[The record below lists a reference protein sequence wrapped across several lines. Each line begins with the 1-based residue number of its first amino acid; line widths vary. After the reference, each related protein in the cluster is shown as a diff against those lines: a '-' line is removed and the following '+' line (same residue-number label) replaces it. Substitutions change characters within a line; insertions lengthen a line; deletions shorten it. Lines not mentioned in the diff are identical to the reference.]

1 MIPRI
6 TEEEILSLINAAQG
20 KEPADLLLQRGKV
33 LNVYSGEILE
43 QDVVIKGSWIAY
55 VGDARQLNC
64 PPRQVMD
71 VSGLLLSPGYFDPHA
86 HAELVYD
93 ITSLSQVILPLGTT
107 ALFCDSRYIGF
118 TLGARGMELLRMEGE
133 AVPMKI
139 CFGIPAT
146 TPSFPDL
153 EGRAQMDLSTYE
165 LFLNQSDLV
174 SLSEVYQ
181 WIQVNRQEENLIHRF
196 HMARQCGKRIEGHL
210 PGASPHAMT
219 PSVIAGLTS
228 DHEAITAEEALN
240 RIRLGL
246 HVMLRH
252 GSIRDDLPTLA
263 ALIRDYPIDT
273 SRVML
278 TPDFMNPRDTLVKGY
293 MDYVIR
299 MAIEEGIPPIK
310 AYQMSTLNPAR
321 YYHLDGEMGGI
332 SPGKVADILVLREIN
347 EPTPL
352 KVMVNGQWISE
363 GKRLL
368 TALRRPDFPFSTKAT
383 IDAKWVSEDDLKVK
397 SNAPSHQ
404 EVPAIIFPEKTIT
417 KLERVN
423 LPVRNGLV
431 VADPGQMVQ
440 KIAMPR
446 TDRTGLS
453 VAFIKGFTRDLGAI
467 SIGICHD
474 SVLPFVVGSN
484 DKDMAMAFH
493 WLAETGGGAVIVHN
507 GQFLFDLPFPLGG
520 VASDLPMDQ
529 LADKLDEFVR
539 IIREFGCPLADPF
552 MTFLFIPF
560 TALPYVR
567 MTPSGLLDVIP
578 FKIIDI

>member
-1 MIPRI
+1 MLPRI
-6 TEEEILSLINAAQG
+6 TEEEILSLIKVAQG
-20 KEPADLLLQRGKV
+20 KEPADLVLQGGKV

-43 QDVVIKGSWIAY
+43 QDVVVKGTRIAY
-55 VGDARQLNC
+55 VGDPRQLNC

-86 HAELVYD
+86 HAELVTD
-93 ITSLSQVILPLGTT
+93 ITSLSQAVLPLGTT

-118 TLGARGMELLRMEGE
+118 TLGVTGMELLRMEGE
-133 AVPMKI
+133 AVPMKV

-146 TPSFPDL
+146 SPSFPDL
-153 EGRAQMDLSTYE
+153 EGKAQMDLATYDT
-165 LFLNQSDLV
+165 LLKRPDLV

-196 HMARQCGKRIEGHL
+196 DMARRHGKRIEGHL
-210 PGASPHAMT
+210 PGASAHAMT

-228 DHEAITAEEALN
+228 DHEAITAQEALD
-240 RIRLGL
+240 RIRMGL

-273 SRVML
+273 GRVML
-278 TPDFMNPRDTLVKGY
+278 TPDFMNPRDILTKGY

-299 MAIEEGIPPIK
+299 MAIELGVPPIK

-321 YYHLDGEMGGI
+321 YFHLDGEMGGI
-332 SPGKVADILVLREIN
+332 SPGKVADLLVLRDIH

-352 KVMVNGQWISE
+352 KVMVNGQWVSE
-363 GKRLL
+363 GKKLL
-368 TALRRPDFPFSTKAT
+368 TELRRPDFPFSTKAT
-383 IDAKWVSEDDLKVK
+383 LDVKWISEDHLKVK
-397 SNAPSHQ
+397 SNFPSSQ
-404 EVPAIIFPEKTIT
+404 EVPAIIFYDKTIT
-417 KLERVN
+417 KLEKVT
-423 LPVRNGLV
+423 LPVKNGLV
-431 VADPGQMVQ
+431 LPDPGRMVQ

-446 TDRTGLS
+446 TDRTGVS
-453 VAFIKGFTRDLGAI
+453 VAFVKGFTRDLGAV
-467 SIGICHD
+467 SIGVCHD
-474 SVLPFVVGSN
+474 SVLPFVAGSN

-493 WLAETGGGAVIVHN
+493 WLAETGGGVVIVHN
-507 GQFLFDLPFPLGG
+507 GQILFDLPFPLGG
-520 VASDLPMDQ
+520 VASDLPMGP
-529 LADKLDEFVR
+529 LADRMDEFVR
-539 IIREFGCPLADPF
+539 IVRDFGCPLADPF

-578 FKIIDI
+578 FKIIDV